1 MANLPD
7 DLLQPL
13 IIALARTPL
22 GLPQALSR
30 LKQGFNSPRERQ
42 VNQSLA
48 TPRRV
53 RRNRR

>member
-42 VNQSLA
+42 VNQKS
-48 TPRRV
+48 
-53 RRNRR
+53 